1 MMQVTNEIRSVY
13 EKIKKPA
20 RRLFQKRRIGF
31 LRFWLSITFAQR
43 CYFLATSML
52 VLQLFLTIESSLF
65 EAIMFGFA
73 LAGIISEVWPK
84 FMTLWNSLPGKAVIL
99 FIYAIIANF
108 ALASAS
114 GLVNSITG
122 VSASALPYSHNFALI
137 LMVPSWFFVTTLM
150 ALVGGMLLIFAY
162 LFFLLLLKPFGV
174 QRLWHQ
180 QGYRYVLSTAI
191 ARFVWTLGVSLQ
203 LGVLAG
209 QVGLLS
215 EFSSDSANALITIE
229 EAETVNLNEGEAQQP
244 NKETEEVSELEK
256 DLTTLLT
263 NAKQKSISYKAT
275 QRQALASFIYEYE
288 ADSRSRCT
296 HPAGTRVIELNDYEI
311 LQIEK
316 TSDND
321 EGFVYSVEPCR
332 SAAIGLSNTSS
343 VVPNGY

>member
-1 MMQVTNEIRSVY
+1 MEIKHEIRSVY
-13 EKIKKPA
+13 EKVKNQG
-20 RRLFQKRRIGF
+20 RRLFLKRRIGF
-31 LRFWLSITFAQR
+31 TRFWLSITFAQR

-52 VLQLFLTIESSLF
+52 VLQLLLSIESRLF

-73 LAGIISEVWPK
+73 LAGIVSETWPR
-84 FMTLWNSLPGKAVIL
+84 FMVLWNSLPGKALIL

-150 ALVGGMLLIFAY
+150 ALVGGMLVIFVY

-180 QGYRYVLSTAI
+180 QGYRYVLSTAV

-229 EAETVNLNEGEAQQP
+229 DTPKNKLENSDAQL
-244 NKETEEVSELEK
+244 TEEQTEDVSELEK

-263 NAKQKSISYKAT
+263 DAKEKSIDYKKT
-275 QRQALASFIYEYE
+275 QRQALASFIYEFE
-288 ADSRSRCT
+288 ADSRSRCA
-296 HPAGTRVIELNDYEI
+296 HPEGTRVIELNDYEI
-311 LQIEK
+311 LQIVQSTEAE
-316 TSDND
+316 D
-321 EGFVYSVEPCR
+321 GYIYSVEPCR
-332 SAAIGLSNTSS
+332 SAAVGVTIT
-343 VVPNGY
+343 P